1 MPYCSCASDAS
12 AAGGASA
19 ESPPRFP
26 QSAALAYP
34 PFVRSSR
41 TPILDDND
49 GRCSR
54 RSQQQGDHTGLE
66 VGRGCRVPRHCR
78 GSPPSHHALAVR
90 SRRAERAEKFF
101 SSS

>member
-34 PFVRSSR
+34 PV
-41 TPILDDND
+41 
-49 GRCSR
+49 
-54 RSQQQGDHTGLE
+54 
-66 VGRGCRVPRHCR
+66 
-78 GSPPSHHALAVR
+78 VR
-90 SRRAERAEKFF
+90 SRATILVWRVAEGAAFRVTVGGPPLPTMRWQYAPGERSEPKNFFPPAEP
-101 SSS
+101 

>member
-41 TPILDDND
+41 ATILVWRLAEVAAFRVTV
-49 GRCSR
+49 GGPPLPTMRWQYALGE
-54 RSQQQGDHTGLE
+54 RSE
-66 VGRGCRVPRHCR
+66 PKNFF
-78 GSPPSHHALAVR
+78 PP
-90 SRRAERAEKFF
+90 AEP
-101 SSS
+101 